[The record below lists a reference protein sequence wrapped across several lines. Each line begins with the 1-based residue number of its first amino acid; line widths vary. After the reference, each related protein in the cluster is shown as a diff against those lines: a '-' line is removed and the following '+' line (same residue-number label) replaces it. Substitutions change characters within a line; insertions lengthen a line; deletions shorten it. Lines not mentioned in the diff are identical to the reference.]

1 YLLQQCRQVFW
12 ILRIKSNHYHMK
24 LVYFAPEA
32 EVVNITASTNIL
44 QISTDSL
51 PATTLPDLNRED
63 LTDIW
68 S

>member
-1 YLLQQCRQVFW
+1 
-12 ILRIKSNHYHMK
+12 MK
-24 LVYFAPEA
+24 LVYYAPVA
-32 EVVNITASTNIL
+32 ETVNITASTNIL

-51 PATTLPDLNRED
+51 PATTLPDLDRED